1 MNRWWY
7 EWIIRHKFPAWLR
20 KATGGDRGS
29 FLVQDHERCRWTE
42 EPRCALR
49 EHGIH
54 LLEHCPRCS
63 QDLNAIE
70 AAWREVRARLA
81 DTEPDSMETRD
92 RFIVRLRAAVAW
104 VNVRRRAYLVKICT
118 DQKERAR
125 DVIALNGSR
134 TRH

>member
-1 MNRWWY
+1 MCCKKYIAVIWV
-7 EWIIRHKFPAWLR
+7 A
-20 KATGGDRGS
+20 
-29 FLVQDHERCRWTE
+29 V
-42 EPRCALR
+42 
-49 EHGIH
+49 
-54 LLEHCPRCS
+54 
-63 QDLNAIE
+63 LNAIE

-81 DTEPDSMETRD
+81 ATEPDSMETRD